1 MGISVDD
8 IMNSASIATTNE
20 KAVRHTAEPRQ
31 SPLVLS
37 PIVYNHSYR
46 PVVHGIDSVLSPY
59 AETVPVAK

>member
-1 MGISVDD
+1 MKP
-8 IMNSASIATTNE
+8 TNE